1 MQSEIGSE
9 GGEECCNKRH
19 DSQSRLP
26 SMMMCSGTITPVSID
41 RSRYIYIYISGVNE
55 HHVGRGQHRLKHRLR
70 HRHRLRHSREAETGV
85 MPFIGAE
92 WKDFPGLPAACD
104 LQMRR
109 VGGRIGSRRR
119 RGWIHTSRCF
129 EAGNGASVH
138 QGLGVLFLISLVLER
153 DERDARDLFSRG

>member
-41 RSRYIYIYISGVNE
+41 RSRYIYQVSMNIMWVVDSTGSGTGTGTAE
-55 HHVGRGQHRLKHRLR
+55 RLR
-70 HRHRLRHSREAETGV
+70 LASCHSLEPSGR
-85 MPFIGAE
+85 I
-92 WKDFPGLPAACD
+92 FPGLPAACA

-109 VGGRIGSRRR
+109 VGGRTGSRRR
-119 RGWIHTSRCF
+119 REWIHTSRCF